1 MEPYGNDAWGDGLD
15 DGRQAGPQSGPVTGP
30 ADGPRPD
37 TAPGPRSG
45 PQAGRDDAW
54 RRGAVPHW
62 SELEDD
68 AEDETGSMV
77 RPYTITRGRT
87 APERDDLTLIT
98 VLTTVEEEADAALA
112 RGSRA
117 GARGLQPEH
126 RLILEFCRRPIAVAE
141 VSAGLDLPVSVTK
154 ILLGDLVAQGLL
166 KARAP
171 LSVARAAG
179 GVDLGL
185 LTAVREGLRRL

>member
-1 MEPYGNDAWGDGLD
+1 MGPYGNDASWGPGPGPGTGGSDGLSDGLPD
-15 DGRQAGPQSGPVTGP
+15 DR
-30 ADGPRPD
+30 RPGL
-37 TAPGPRSG
+37 A
-45 PQAGRDDAW
+45 
-54 RRGAVPHW
+54 PHW
-62 SELEDD
+62 SEIEDAE
-68 AEDETGSMV
+68 AEDETGVMV

-98 VLTTVEEEADAALA
+98 VLTTVEAEAEAALA

-126 RLILEFCRRPIAVAE
+126 RLILERCRRPAAVAE

-166 KARAP
+166 RARAP

>member
-1 MEPYGNDAWGDGLD
+1 M
-15 DGRQAGPQSGPVTGP
+15 PV
-30 ADGPRPD
+30 
-37 TAPGPRSG
+37 
-45 PQAGRDDAW
+45 
-54 RRGAVPHW
+54 VPHW
-62 SELEDD
+62 SAPSDEEAEDD
-68 AEDETGSMV
+68 AGIMV
-77 RPYTITRGRT
+77 RPYTITHGRT

-98 VLTTVEEEADAALA
+98 VLSTVEDEAAPAPA

-126 RLILEFCRRPIAVAE
+126 RLILDRCRRPAAVAE
-141 VSAGLDLPVSVTK
+141 VAAGLDLPVSVTK

-166 KARAP
+166 RARAP
-171 LSVARAAG
+171 LWVARAAG

>member
-1 MEPYGNDAWGDGLD
+1 M
-15 DGRQAGPQSGPVTGP
+15 RV
-30 ADGPRPD
+30 
-37 TAPGPRSG
+37 
-45 PQAGRDDAW
+45 
-54 RRGAVPHW
+54 VPHW
-62 SELEDD
+62 SELDD
-68 AEDETGSMV
+68 ADDGAGTMV

-98 VLTTVEEEADAALA
+98 VLTTDEEETARALT
-112 RGSRA
+112 RSRA

-126 RLILEFCRRPIAVAE
+126 RAILDRCRRPAAVAE
-141 VSAGLDLPVSVTK
+141 VAAGLDLPVSVTK

-166 KARAP
+166 RARAP

-179 GVDLGL
+179 GADLGL